1 MIEVL
6 TNGALNIVVDSGRRG
21 LMGIGVSNAG
31 PMDALALDI
40 ANALAGNDPRAAG
53 IEVSIFPFRVAFSAD
68 TLIAVTGAPCA
79 AELRQRRLPPYW
91 AALARAGDTLS
102 LAPPEV
108 GARAYLAAAG
118 GIAVSQVLGSR
129 TTEVKGAFG
138 GLQGRAL
145 RRGDRLDVG
154 LEVSRRRPAP
164 SNAAG
169 FGALTETLSE
179 FWRELH
185 AGSVSL
191 RVLPAAE
198 YGEFTERAQLD
209 FATTPYQVTAE
220 SNRTGARLRGDPL
233 ALRSHREL
241 LSHGIVP
248 GTIQVPPSG
257 EPIIQLVEANTCGG
271 YPKIATVI
279 ECDLWKCGQMRP
291 RTRVNFQLIDLE
303 QAIGALEGDLA
314 ELQEL
319 QDALARVSKRSLVA
333 LTGS

>member
-6 TNGALNIVVDSGRRG
+6 TNGALNIVVDSGRQG
-21 LMGIGVSNAG
+21 FMGIGVSHSG

-40 ANALAGNDPRAAG
+40 ANVLVGNDPHAAG

-68 TLIAVTGAPCA
+68 TVIAITGAPCA
-79 AELRQRRLPPYW
+79 AQLGQHRVPPYW
-91 AALARAGDTLS
+91 ATLARAGETLS
-102 LAPPEV
+102 LQPPEV

-118 GIAVSQVLGSR
+118 GLAVGRVLGSR
-129 TTEVKGAFG
+129 STEVKGAFG

-154 LEVSRRRPAP
+154 RGEKDEKPFPAG
-164 SNAAG
+164 AAG
-169 FGALTETLSE
+169 FGALTETLRE
-179 FWRELH
+179 FWVELH
-185 AGSVSL
+185 TGIVRL

-198 YGEFTERAQLD
+198 YGKFTANARLH
-209 FATTPYQVTAE
+209 FAKAHYEVTRE
-220 SNRTGARLRGDPL
+220 SNRTGARLSGDPL
-233 ALRSHREL
+233 KLRFHREL

-257 EPIIQLVEANTCGG
+257 EPIVQLVEANTCGG

-279 ECDLWKCGQMRP
+279 ECDLWKFGQMRP
-291 RTRVNFQLIDLE
+291 RTRLGFQLVELE
-303 QAIGALEGDLA
+303 EAIEALRAGAA

-319 QDALARVSKRSLVA
+319 KNTLVPASSRSER
-333 LTGS
+333 LTGT